1 MQLSNL
7 AARMEVAVSDLPK
20 LTRPALQVITNP
32 ASEAANKRGPR
43 MSLTSR
49 KILIRDQG
57 YRSFRIF

>member
-7 AARMEVAVSDLPK
+7 AARMDVAVSDLSK
-20 LTRPALQVITNP
+20 LTPPALQVFTNTP
-32 ASEAANKRGPR
+32 SEAANKRGPR
-43 MSLTSR
+43 LSLTSR